1 MMKIASLSALLLGI
15 VLDIQGC
22 GGGCPSNDKAP
33 AKGACD
39 AVSIATCMADADD
52 GTADV
57 SGCPPAKMTC
67 CVENCCDESDEI
79 LPAELVMAGGGLGG
93 LMGGGTVTASAGKVK
108 DAMKA
113 MGDSIDALNK
123 FASALGGPK
132 CKFVNPC

>member
-39 AVSIATCMADADD
+39 AASIATCMADADD
-52 GTADV
+52 GTADAG
-57 SGCPPAKMTC
+57 GCPPAKMTC

-79 LPAELVMAGGGLGG
+79 LPAELAMMSGGLAGA
-93 LMGGGTVTASAGKVK
+93 MGGGGGGAGKVK
-108 DAMKA
+108 DAMDGMEETMNMMNKMASA
-113 MGDSIDALNK
+113 MGV
-123 FASALGGPK
+123 PK
-132 CKFVNPC
+132 CKYVNPC